1 MHFRMLGRNCSKMNR
16 MVVMVVAEWE
26 KITSLF
32 CLENVLR
39 PGQFDAS
46 GMVKLP
52 KFNVTPRVI
61 YTALEYVRITSYGCS
76 GSIAIKG

>member
-1 MHFRMLGRNCSKMNR
+1 

-52 KFNVTPRVI
+52 LFLYAT
-61 YTALEYVRITSYGCS
+61 LLTSFRYDFIGHYCGVQCILDPTES
-76 GSIAIKG
+76 K

>member
-52 KFNVTPRVI
+52 SPYN
-61 YTALEYVRITSYGCS
+61 GQ
-76 GSIAIKG
+76 